1 MATKETESAA
11 GLKGWKNIAEF
22 LGQPV
27 SVAQRWA
34 KTGMPVVHEGR
45 AVTASPDELNRWLG
59 RESAGEPVAIAT
71 ENSDL
76 SADLKRGLA
85 YVKQKSKAKS

>member
-1 MATKETESAA
+1 MNKKKSEPAA
-11 GLKGWKNIAEF
+11 RLKGWKNIAEF

-34 KTGMPVVHEGR
+34 KSGMPTEHEGR
-45 AVTASPDELNRWLG
+45 SITASKEELNRWLG
-59 RESAGEPVAIAT
+59 RESSGEPVSIAT
-71 ENSDL
+71 EESDL